1 MTRKV
6 LCRFMHMIAG
16 CLLLQPNNACYSK
29 QKTKKKT
36 LRIHVT
42 RSKGALIF
50 LFVFFAFF
58 FCFCFLF
65 LLRSRKYDKQYRP
78 HKFTKCS
85 IRNYFLLVEFS
96 SYLNRDSPSPKNK
109 LKRERE
115 ILHFCL

>member
-58 FCFCFLF
+58 FFVFVFCSFL
-65 LLRSRKYDKQYRP
+65 D
-78 HKFTKCS
+78 
-85 IRNYFLLVEFS
+85 LVNMTNNIDLISLQSVPLEITFFWLS
-96 SYLNRDSPSPKNK
+96 LVHI
-109 LKRERE
+109 LIE
-115 ILHFCL
+115 ILSPLKTN